1 MSKYKLKITSD
12 PQKFPID
19 ISDDPIFL
27 QIYDTKEELKVGIR
41 DFFVHL
47 ISEIYKKT
55 ELKLYRDISF
65 VQIIESEKYSV
76 NIGYVDN
83 DRSLHTQYIRF
94 EIAKIPTET
103 YIVTK
108 VIFKDGDYL
117 FSEILGKADG
127 YPTAE
132 GIRNI
137 DKTKYAEAYNTNG
150 WTVKYLFNRID

>member
-1 MSKYKLKITSD
+1 MIKYKLKITSD

-55 ELKLYRDISF
+55 EPKPYRDISF
-65 VQIIESEKYSV
+65 VEILESEEYSV
-76 NIGYVDN
+76 NIRYTNDSCGY
-83 DRSLHTQYIRF
+83 RAQYIQF
-94 EIAKIPTET
+94 KIAEIPTET
-103 YIVTK
+103 YVITK
-108 VIFKDGDYL
+108 VIFKNKDYL
-117 FSEILGKADG
+117 FSEALGKADT
-127 YPTAE
+127 YSAAE
-132 GIRNI
+132 AIKNL
-137 DKTKYAEAYNTNG
+137 DKTKYKEAYNKNG

>member
-1 MSKYKLKITSD
+1 MTKYKLKITSD

-19 ISDDPIFL
+19 ISDDPIFSAE
-27 QIYDTKEELKVGIR
+27 YDTKEELKVGIR

-65 VQIIESEKYSV
+65 VQMIESEKYSV

-83 DRSLHTQYIRF
+83 DRSLRTQHIRF
-94 EIAKIPTET
+94 EIAKIPTEI
-103 YIVTK
+103 YVITK
-108 VIFKDGDYL
+108 VIFKNKDYL
-117 FSEILGKADG
+117 FSEALGKADT
-127 YPTAE
+127 YSAAE
-132 GIRNI
+132 AIENL
-137 DKTKYAEAYNTNG
+137 DKTKYKEAYSKNG